1 MVRGRKKKG
10 TNTRCSSPTRA
21 CLGAHQVISPSIVTQ
36 SRHEPKIVTHG
47 SDQQMLQHL
56 LSIEQLPCVA
66 GFRKGNGDVENERAE
81 AKGRMRGR
89 LVFKTSP
96 TWWPTGMKQ
105 DMTGTP
111 QTLQPRLETF
121 TTPPPPPVPSS
132 GRVIEDWKQSWRSLT
147 LF

>member
-1 MVRGRKKKG
+1 M
-10 TNTRCSSPTRA
+10 TR
-21 CLGAHQVISPSIVTQ
+21 
-36 SRHEPKIVTHG
+36 G

-81 AKGRMRGR
+81 RTREKAKGRMRRR

-96 TWWPTGMKQ
+96 TWWYTGMKQ
-105 DMTGTP
+105 DITETP

-121 TTPPPPPVPSS
+121 TLPS
-132 GRVIEDWKQSWRSLT
+132 RP
-147 LF
+147 LFGESD

>member
-10 TNTRCSSPTRA
+10 TNRRCSSPTRA

-66 GFRKGNGDVENERAE
+66 GFRKGNGDVDVAHLVAHWHE
-81 AKGRMRGR
+81 AGLDGNATNTSTTLRNVYTPLPSPLRG
-89 LVFKTSP
+89 
-96 TWWPTGMKQ
+96 
-105 DMTGTP
+105 
-111 QTLQPRLETF
+111 E
-121 TTPPPPPVPSS
+121 
-132 GRVIEDWKQSWRSLT
+132 
-147 LF
+147 